1 VGRLLAEM
9 AIDGEARTAV
19 EAGVE
24 LGHFKINRFKG
35 KLLYKKSQ
43 KSLLL

>member
-24 LGHFKINRFKG
+24 LGHFKINRFNVQDQQVKG
-35 KLLYKKSQ
+35 
-43 KSLLL
+43 

>member
-1 VGRLLAEM
+1 MILAEM

-24 LGHFKINRFKG
+24 LHHFKINRFEGNPAGNTNKD
-35 KLLYKKSQ
+35 
-43 KSLLL
+43 